1 MAEGVA
7 RSGRRAVEGG
17 VSPPHP
23 VPLREGEGPFAPE
36 GEGTLAR
43 AAETGPRAAT
53 CPADAA
59 LPEATVR
66 DRVRRPS
73 MERRIA
79 AIAKRLNGSAVAF
92 AEAYVRRSADVLRA
106 IPADE
111 LAQVIEV
118 LAAARAGRRQ
128 VFICGN
134 GGSAATASHFAA
146 GLGKEGSWERP
157 LKFRALALTDNVA
170 WITSLAND
178 TDFTRVF
185 VEQLKNHAEPGD
197 VLVVFSGSGNSHNI
211 LRAVEWANARGLVT
225 VGITGRSGGELRHLA
240 HHRVSVDSDHMGH
253 VEEGHFLIQHLITY
267 YFSEAHPD
275 GRER

>member
-1 MAEGVA
+1 MAEGVV
-7 RSGRRAVEGG
+7 RMRRKALAGG
-17 VSPPHP
+17 VASPHP
-23 VPLREGEGPFAPE
+23 DPLPE

-43 AAETGPRAAT
+43 AGGTTARVAAA
-53 CPADAA
+53 PPGVP
-59 LPEATVR
+59 LPDATVR

-79 AIAKRLNGSAVAF
+79 TIATRLNGTALAF
-92 AEAYVRRSADVLRA
+92 AEAYVQRSADVLRA

-118 LAAARAGRRQ
+118 LDAARGERRQ

-146 GLGKEGSWERP
+146 GLGKEGSWEQP

-197 VLVVFSGSGNSHNI
+197 VLVVFSGSGNSHNV

-225 VGITGRSGGELRHLA
+225 VGITGRSGGALGKLA
-240 HHRVSVDSDHMGH
+240 RHRVSVQSDHMGH

-267 YFSEAHPD
+267 YFMEAQPD

>member
-1 MAEGVA
+1 MAGSVA
-7 RSGRRAVEGG
+7 RTRRKALEAGIA
-17 VSPPHP
+17 SPHP
-23 VPLREGEGPFAPE
+23 GPLPE
-36 GEGTLAR
+36 GEGILAR
-43 AAETGPRAAT
+43 PGGTDTKAAT
-53 CPADAA
+53 CPGGAA
-59 LPEATVR
+59 LPDATIR
-66 DRVRRPS
+66 DRVRRPG
-73 MERRIA
+73 MERRVATIA
-79 AIAKRLNGSAVAF
+79 ERLNGSVVAF
-92 AEAYVRRSADVLRA
+92 AEAYVRRSTDVLRA
-106 IPADE
+106 IPAGE

-118 LAAARAGRRQ
+118 LAAARAGRHQ

-197 VLVVFSGSGNSHNI
+197 VLVVFSGSGNSHNV
-211 LRAVEWANARGLVT
+211 LRAVEWANALGLVT
-225 VGITGRSGGELRHLA
+225 VGITGRSGGALA
-240 HHRVSVDSDHMGH
+240 KLARHRVSVDSDHMGH

-275 GRER
+275 DR